1 MKTNICALLAL
12 LLLCATAEI
21 SAQTSDSSDE
31 LLFRKF
37 RVTLVP
43 GLSTNGLNA
52 PSYSAKYSLNIIAG
66 NNGGLD
72 GYELGLININQRYV
86 RGFQTGLLNISGG
99 EMSGVSFAGIMN
111 TSRGE
116 MQGIHVAGIMN
127 ISERSISGMQ
137 FAGIGNISGRD
148 IEGIQA
154 AGIFNIAAGDLSGMQ
169 FAGIMSI
176 AGQEMSGLQGAGVIN
191 ISQMNMSGL
200 QAAGSA
206 NITGGNMEGL
216 QVSGGLNIARSR
228 MEGLQATGGMN
239 IARHGE
245 GLQIAG
251 AANISRSFEGLQVSG
266 FFNYADQFEGVQ
278 IGVLNIARD
287 FDGVPLGLVSLY
299 GNGRKNLDLW
309 VNEAGFVNAG
319 FKTGTHEIYNMLS
332 VGYNVGITDRDVL
345 SLGWTIGRHRT
356 LTEAWQR
363 PGLDDYF
370 VNADLSF
377 TKIIEGDNLEGI
389 DKLNNQFTWRYMLGR
404 TVGDNF
410 SVYAGPSLNVLV
422 SEDVRN
428 ADYAPYSLLERS
440 TSNYD
445 VRGWI
450 GFTVGMQLF

>member
-12 LLLCATAEI
+12 LLLSATPEI
-21 SAQTSDSSDE
+21 SAQTSDPSDE

-99 EMSGVSFAGIMN
+99 EMSGVS
-111 TSRGE
+111 
-116 MQGIHVAGIMN
+116 
-127 ISERSISGMQ
+127 
-137 FAGIGNISGRD
+137 
-148 IEGIQA
+148 
-154 AGIFNIAAGDLSGMQ
+154 

-332 VGYNVGITDRDVL
+332 VGYNMGITDRDVL

-356 LTEAWQR
+356 LTEAWLR

-389 DKLNNQFTWRYMLGR
+389 DKLNNQFTWRYMMGR